1 MIKFSRTTATGRKGA
16 QAAANRMLPA
26 QEDRMFVF
34 DRMDEKLVRAV
45 IETMPAEI
53 TVIDANDEVV
63 AWNKSDQRLFHRP
76 QSSMGLNFRNCH
88 PASSL
93 GKVEQIIA
101 EMKAGTREKARF
113 WIQAKVGAE
122 RHLVVIEFFAL
133 RGEGGEYLGCLE
145 VTQDMEEARRLEGER
160 RLLD

>member
-1 MIKFSRTTATGRKGA
+1 
-16 QAAANRMLPA
+16 
-26 QEDRMFVF
+26 MFIF
-34 DRMDEKLVRAV
+34 DRMDEKMVKAAL
-45 IETMPAEI
+45 ETIPAEI

-63 AWNKSDQRLFHRP
+63 AWNKNDKRLFHRP
-76 QSSMGLNFRNCH
+76 QTSMGLNFRKCH

-101 EMKAGTREKARF
+101 EMKAGTRQGARF
-113 WIQAKVGAE
+113 WSQAKVGDA

-133 RGEGGEYLGCLE
+133 RGDSGEYLGCME
-145 VTQDMEEARRLEGER
+145 VTQDIEELRHLEGER